1 MHHGKIKSTVQTISE
16 FSSVHFSIFFTYL
29 LFSWV
34 FKSLSAIAMSV
45 LFTIMI
51 VSLQFLSVSL
61 FSAVLQL
68 TSLVLHVSRWAVV
81 VRVAVEMID
90 ESGHPADRSVVPVRT
105 VDYWGRRRCRRHT
118 RRRDRSTV
126 LRFAPFPH

>member
-1 MHHGKIKSTVQTISE
+1 
-16 FSSVHFSIFFTYL
+16 
-29 LFSWV
+29 
-34 FKSLSAIAMSV
+34 MSV

-105 VDYWGRRRCRRHT
+105 VDYWGRRRWPQNIDSNVVKLSIKITVDKKCERH
-118 RRRDRSTV
+118 RKGR
-126 LRFAPFPH
+126 